1 MHCSGVSDVPGLL
14 CKGCTRS
21 VPQDGLTFRVHGTK
35 AALARVSV
43 PWNEAVRHHF
53 LICIGSFSDRFQAV
67 KPMDRDPRLDHTHRR
82 RVS

>member
-43 PWNEAVRHHF
+43 PWNEAVRHCFGLLCH
-53 LICIGSFSDRFQAV
+53 GRTSREHASA
-67 KPMDRDPRLDHTHRR
+67 RR
-82 RVS
+82 QRQ